1 MDVWTGDRRVRVIS
15 PLDDA
20 LWFERLDGSDGLSR
34 NGEYR
39 VVLLCRR
46 GDLLAAELLGK
57 PVSVEVELP
66 SGGMRQFNGLAAGF
80 SVLGSR
86 ARLHRYL
93 VVLRPWT
100 WMLTRRSDS
109 RIFQDQTTR
118 QILQAVFAGHSYADF
133 RFELTGE
140 YAPRPYCVQYRE
152 TDYHF
157 MARLMEQEGMHHF
170 FEHLDGRHT
179 LVVSDS
185 SRSHAPVPG
194 YERVDFLEPES
205 GAGLQHEGLQVW
217 TGSAEI
223 QPMRQVLRDYDFEKP
238 RADLLAKGE
247 PARPVG
253 HDHARELESYY
264 HPGGYLERAHGEQL
278 ARIRAEAFRQQ
289 HEVFQGEGNAA
300 GLAPG
305 KLFRL
310 GSHPRPDQNRD
321 YLVTVAEYCLR
332 ESSRES
338 GELLEEAT
346 GKAAEPWFS
355 VRLNAIPAEQEYR
368 PPQLTSRP
376 VVQGP
381 QTAVVTG
388 PQGDEIHTDRYGR
401 VKVRFHWDRLG
412 LGDQDSS
419 CWIRVAHPWAG
430 QNWGMVA
437 IPRIGQEVVVEFLEG
452 DPDRPIITGSVYN
465 ADQMPPYELPQQMT
479 QSGIKSRS
487 TPGSDGSHYNEI
499 RFEDKRGAEELR
511 LHAERDQLLHTRH
524 DRIESVDHESHL
536 IIGRDLLERIDGEHH
551 LKICGDQNVEL
562 GGSHS
567 FNVGQDWQGRVGLR
581 MAAEAGQEIHLKAGM
596 KLVLEAGVQLTLK
609 VGGSFIQIGPDG
621 VTLAGASV
629 SVNGGGVPGS
639 GSGANPEPP
648 RPPRAAVSSEGAGKK
663 LAATPPDAGSVS
675 RQAQA
680 LRRARDGAS
689 AFVEQ
694 CPE

>member
-1 MDVWTGDRRVRVIS
+1 MDAWSGDRRVRVVS
-15 PLDDA
+15 PLADA
-20 LWFERLDGSDGLSR
+20 LWFERLDGSDGLSC

-46 GDLLAAELLGK
+46 GDLSAVELLGQ

-66 SGGMRQFNGLAAGF
+66 PGGMRQFNGLAAGF
-80 SVLGSR
+80 SMLGSR
-86 ARLHRYL
+86 GRLHRYQ

-109 RIFQDQTTR
+109 RIFQDLTTQ
-118 QILQAVFAGHSYADF
+118 QILQAVFAGHSHADF
-133 RFELTGE
+133 RFELAGD

-152 TDYHF
+152 TDYQF
-157 MARLMEQEGMHHF
+157 MARLMEQEGMHGF
-170 FEHLDGRHT
+170 FDHRDGRHT
-179 LVVSDS
+179 LVLADS
-185 SRSHAPVPG
+185 GRPHVPVPG
-194 YERVDFLEPES
+194 YEWVDFLEPES
-205 GAGLQHEGLQVW
+205 GAGLQREGLHVW
-217 TGSAEI
+217 TCSAEI
-223 QPMRQVLRDYDFEKP
+223 QSTRQVLRDYDFEKP
-238 RADLLAKGE
+238 RADLQAKGE

-253 HDHARELESYY
+253 HDHARDLESYD
-264 HPGGYLERAHGEQL
+264 HPGGYRERAQGERL

-300 GLAPG
+300 GLVPG
-305 KLFRL
+305 ALFRL

-321 YLVTVAEYCLR
+321 YLVTAAEYCLR
-332 ESSRES
+332 ESGREA
-338 GELLEEAT
+338 GELLDEEA
-346 GKAAEPWFS
+346 GAAAEPWFS
-355 VRLNAIPAEQEYR
+355 VRLAAIPAEQEYR
-368 PPQLTSRP
+368 PAPMTPRP

-412 LGDQDSS
+412 RGDQDSS

-452 DPDRPIITGSVYN
+452 DPDRPLITGSVYN
-465 ADQMPPYELPQQMT
+465 ADQLPPYELPQHMT

-487 TPGSDGSHYNEI
+487 TPGSNGSHYNEI

-511 LHAERDQLLHTRH
+511 LHAERDHVLHTRH
-524 DRIESVDHESHL
+524 DRIESVGHESHL
-536 IIGRDLLERIDGEHH
+536 TVGRDLLERIDGEHH
-551 LKICGDQNVEL
+551 LKVGGDQNVEL

-567 FNVGQDWQGRVGLR
+567 FSVAQDWQGQVGLR
-581 MAAEAGQEIHLKAGM
+581 MAVEAGQEIHLKAGL
-596 KLVLEAGVQLTLK
+596 KLVLEAGAQLTLK

-629 SVNGGGVPGS
+629 SINGGGAPGS
-639 GSGANPEPP
+639 GSGASPEPP
-648 RPPRAAVSSEGAGKK
+648 RPPRAAVSSDGGGKRPS
-663 LAATPPDAGSVS
+663 APPPDPGSLS

-694 CPE
+694 CPD